1 MLTSLV
7 DLARQTSSDKRRELM
22 QEVSTLFIDGSE
34 HHSDREIVRF
44 GEVLSLLL
52 DRVPV
57 DDRAAFSNRV
67 AGVERT
73 PRSLALKLAHDE
85 ERVAAPV
92 LEHSK
97 ALTDD
102 DLVAVAHHRGQ
113 GHMLAIAKRSSLTP
127 TVTDALVARGEG
139 EVLST
144 VTRNL
149 GAQFSEDG
157 FRALGDK
164 VVDNPELGE
173 ALSYRADIPA
183 EIAQSIIAALD
194 TTARERLQMLLS
206 ADSEVV
212 DQLLNSARREMD
224 HSRADA
230 RRARVETKTM
240 VNSVREGRQTADQVL
255 DALIFKK
262 RMLEIAFVLAEL
274 AGVPEAHV
282 SNVLHKVNALGIA
295 VVCRTLDVS
304 ETVYGRLSRLR
315 CERLRL
321 NAAQAE
327 AMNREYR
334 DLDKASAERTLR
346 FHKVRSSVAAKVG

>member
-22 QEVSTLFIDGSE
+22 QEVSSLFVDGAE
-34 HHSDREIVRF
+34 HHTDREIVRF

-57 DDRAAFSNRV
+57 DDRAAFAGRV

-73 PRSLALKLAHDE
+73 PRTLALKLAHDE
-85 ERVAAPV
+85 EQVAAPV
-92 LEHSK
+92 LQHSK

-102 DLVAVAHHRGQ
+102 DLVAVAQHRGQ
-113 GHMLAIAKRSSLTP
+113 GHMMAIAKRSTLAP
-127 TVTDALVARGEG
+127 AVTDALVARGEG
-139 EVLST
+139 EVLTT

-149 GAQFSEDG
+149 GAQFSDDG
-157 FRALGDK
+157 FRALGEKAVEDA
-164 VVDNPELGE
+164 ELGE
-173 ALSYRADIPA
+173 ALSFRSDIPP
-183 EIAQSIIAALD
+183 EIAQDIIAALD
-194 TTARERLQMLLS
+194 ATARERLQMLLS
-206 ADSEVV
+206 ADSDVV

-224 HSRADA
+224 HSRSDA
-230 RRARVETKTM
+230 RRARVETKGLVT
-240 VNSVREGRQTADQVL
+240 SVRDGRASADQVL
-255 DALIFKK
+255 DSLVFKK
-262 RMLEIAFVLAEL
+262 RMLEIAFLLSEL

-304 ETVYGRLSRLR
+304 EPVYGRLSRLR